1 MANVIKLKNSGTA
14 NSAPTSLEVGEL
26 AINYADGKIF
36 YKDTSNAVVEFTGPS
51 GLIISNT
58 APAVTD
64 ILWADTSVTG
74 VGVVPVG
81 GTTGQMLAKSS
92 SADYD
97 AAWATP
103 VTSSDL
109 ALKAPLASP
118 ALTGTPTSPTAAV
131 GTNTT
136 QLATTEFVTTAASN
150 VTSGFRNVIINGDM
164 RIAQRGTATITGS
177 GSAQYPVDR
186 WAVYNGTG
194 TVTFVQSTDA
204 PAGFNASIL
213 ATVTATGSYSTA
225 GYTQITHK
233 IEGFN
238 CQDLAYGTASA
249 KTITLSFWVKSSVVG
264 IQNVSFKNSGN
275 NRVYVATYTIDVAN
289 TWEKKTT
296 TVVGDTTGTWL
307 VDSGIGLEVTFN
319 LGMGTQYDATAGS
332 WQALAARYSTSDAI
346 DFAANSGATLRVTGV
361 QLEVGSVAT
370 PFEQRPIGVELA
382 LCQRYFW
389 KLISAGISYL
399 SFQYAG
405 TQYRLTIPHP
415 VQMRIAPHT
424 VTSSTWQGGT
434 VPSLGAASVLST
446 NWSTTG
452 GWYYVDSS
460 TSIEISAEL

>member
-1 MANVIKLKNSGTA
+1 MTI
-14 NSAPTSLEVGEL
+14 SATTQGIRP
-26 AINYADGKIF
+26 
-36 YKDTSNAVVEFTGPS
+36 
-51 GLIISNT
+51 
-58 APAVTD
+58 
-64 ILWADTSVTG
+64 G
-74 VGVVPVG
+74 VC
-81 GTTGQMLAKSS
+81 
-92 SADYD
+92 
-97 AAWATP
+97 
-103 VTSSDL
+103 TSSN
-109 ALKAPLASP
+109 KPVSP
-118 ALTGTPTSPTAAV
+118 FDGQVIYMTDVDQTAIWDGTQWVGTSPT
-131 GTNTT
+131 GGGINK
-136 QLATTEFVTTAASN
+136 
-150 VTSGFRNVIINGDM
+150 IINGDM

-249 KTITLSFWVKSSVVG
+249 KTIILSFWVKSSVVG

-289 TWEKKTT
+289 TWEKKTI

-346 DFAANSGATLRVTGV
+346 DFAANSGATWRVTGV
-361 QLEVGSVAT
+361 QLEVGAVPT
-370 PFEQRPIGVELA
+370 PFESEDYGTTLA
-382 LCQRYFW
+382 KCQRYYQTGQIGA
-389 KLISAGISYL
+389 LGYTSVN
-399 SFQYAG
+399 AG
-405 TQYRLTIPHP
+405 TAAAYPLPVVMRSAPTLTSVTFTNAANTRAGANYFLTASSI
-415 VQMRIAPHT
+415 MRYALANATGSTEWYETIT
-424 VTSSTWQGGT
+424 LSS
-434 VPSLGAASVLST
+434 
-446 NWSTTG
+446 
-452 GWYYVDSS
+452 
-460 TSIEISAEL
+460 EL

>member
-1 MANVIKLKNSGTA
+1 
-14 NSAPTSLEVGEL
+14 
-26 AINYADGKIF
+26 
-36 YKDTSNAVVEFTGPS
+36 
-51 GLIISNT
+51 
-58 APAVTD
+58 
-64 ILWADTSVTG
+64 
-74 VGVVPVG
+74 VG

-136 QLATTEFVTTAASN
+136 QLATTAFVTTAASN

-361 QLEVGSVAT
+361 QLEVGDVAT
-370 PFEQRPIGVELA
+370 PFEQRPIGVELD
-382 LCQRYFW
+382 LCFRYYQ
-389 KLISAGISYL
+389 KMVDPAGIGVVNGSAKATRVLIPLYTKMRAAPT
-399 SFQYAG
+399 STMSG
-405 TQYRLTIPHP
+405 T
-415 VQMRIAPHT
+415 VNF
-424 VTSSTWQGGT
+424 WNGGT
-434 VPSLGAASVLST
+434 TAGATAFLGTYNSVSQGQLDFDGGVGSQGQAVSLY
-446 NWSTTG
+446 TTG
-452 GWYYVDSS
+452 GSQFIDF
-460 TSIEISAEL
+460 SAEL